1 MALTRTITG
10 VSDDS
15 QLPFD
20 DGERNSSISNNNGS
34 RSSSSQSSK
43 LVNEVPYDGN
53 QVVSEGDALV
63 ADANGQ
69 FVAQSLAGI
78 IGGATLL
85 TQGYYGLLTDFYFGG
100 DATET
105 IIDIDNV
112 DTWVDVDID
121 IASAGLFDNRPQGMV
136 DAQAIGHDGD
146 GSANDPIVFKL
157 EGLDLRSFANF
168 RASMA
173 FVPEDDEGQLESRL
187 LFNRHSG
194 TTPSDDFAIEEVSL
208 SMFNGADV
216 DYVSEPMLSFFVGD
230 TIDTNAAGD
239 AGKCRFQIKS
249 NVEGVIKLRALT
261 WYINK

>member
-10 VSDDS
+10 VSDDT

-20 DGERNSSISNNNGS
+20 DNEVISSISNNNGS

-53 QVVSEGDALV
+53 QVVSQGDALV
-63 ADANGQ
+63 ADANGN
-69 FVAQSLAGI
+69 FVAQSLTGI

-105 IIDIDNV
+105 IIDLNNV
-112 DTWVDVDID
+112 NTWVDVDID
-121 IASAGLFDNRPQGMV
+121 VASAGLFDNRPQGMI

-146 GSANDPIVFKL
+146 GSSNDPVVFKL

-194 TTPSDDFAIEEVSL
+194 TTPSDDFSIEEVSL

-230 TIDTNAAGD
+230 TIDTNGAGD

-249 NVEGVIKLRALT
+249 NVTGVIKLRALT